1 MPWRWTEAIG
11 TVIVVGV
18 LDTLQGIVGIRE
30 WGTELGREEDWN
42 MAATRTM
49 NRGGLREKIDK
60 IMRII

>member
-1 MPWRWTEAIG
+1 MLWRWTGAIG

-18 LDTLQGIVGIRE
+18 LDTLQGIVGIGE

-42 MAATRTM
+42 MAVTRTM

-60 IMRII
+60 IMRTI

>member
-1 MPWRWTEAIG
+1 MLWRWTEAIG

-18 LDTLQGIVGIRE
+18 LDTLQGIVGIGE

-42 MAATRTM
+42 MAVTRTM

-60 IMRII
+60 IMRTI